1 MASTAISAQGTTI
14 KVDDATPGTP
24 DVVIN
29 NVVSFSGFDGEASEI
44 DITNLNSTAKEYA
57 VGLKDFGAFSLEIH
71 PDFDDP
77 GQNVLRTAGNSTK
90 TIEIELPNGKTATFA
105 CLVKNADSLNGGV
118 DAVLTGTVALK
129 ISGPVTVV

>member
-1 MASTAISAQGTTI
+1 MSSTAISAQGTTI

-44 DITNLNSTAKEYA
+44 DITNLLSTAKEYA

-90 TIEIELPNGKTATFA
+90 TIEIGLPNGKTATFA

-129 ISGPVTVV
+129 ISGPVTVA